1 MLLGMLASS
10 LKLFLK
16 ILLLSKTCLK
26 VGNLIVSASDPRFTL
41 ILWMC
46 SSILVN
52 IRARSL
58 K

>member
-10 LKLFLK
+10 LKLFLR

-26 VGNLIVSASDPRFTL
+26 VGNLIMSASDPGFTL

-46 SSILVN
+46 SRILVN

>member
-26 VGNLIVSASDPRFTL
+26 VGNLIMAASDPRFTL

>member
-16 ILLLSKTCLK
+16 ILMLRKTCLK
-26 VGNLIVSASDPRFTL
+26 VGNLIMLASDPRFTL
-41 ILWMC
+41 ILWMY

>member
-26 VGNLIVSASDPRFTL
+26 VGNLIMSAPIPGSH
-41 ILWMC
+41 
-46 SSILVN
+46 
-52 IRARSL
+52 
-58 K
+58 